1 MYLHLGKTTIVPTST
16 IVGVFDLDNSTVS
29 KHTRAFL
36 TKAQKENRVVDV
48 STELPKS
55 FVVCEEH
62 GILRVYLSQIAPAT
76 LLKRA
81 AAGIQE
87 EALRESF

>member
-1 MYLHLGKTTIVPTST
+1 MYLHLGKTTIVPTGS

-55 FVVCEEH
+55 FVVCVEH
-62 GILRVYLSQIAPAT
+62 GSLVVYLSQIAPAT

-87 EALRESF
+87 ESLRDSF